1 MMNFLSDP
9 VNFIAQWLLSLLTGW
24 GVSTVAATVVVY
36 LIGAGLLATV
46 AMVFVTVLIW
56 AERKIGGRVQD
67 RLGPNRVGPWGIFQS
82 IADMLK
88 IFTKE
93 YITPIGA
100 DRVPYNLAPILSV
113 AAVLAVWAVVPLSK
127 TVFGTNINI
136 GVLYIM
142 AVGAIG
148 ELGIIFAGLGSNNK
162 YAMLG
167 GFRAVAQL
175 ISYEVPMVITLLIPV
190 MFAGSMGIND
200 IVQSQQVWNIFL
212 APVAAL
218 LFFITSI
225 AENGRAPFDLIE
237 ADSELV
243 AGFNIE
249 YSGLK
254 FGMFYVA
261 DFLHAFTS
269 AMVFATIFLGG
280 WRGPG
285 AETIP
290 ILGFLYLIVKTL
302 LVYLLMLVLRFT
314 LPRLRIDQMMNTN
327 WKFLTPLSL
336 ANLVVIA
343 LADKIIPDSPMLLR
357 VGILVALNVVLWVI
371 TDRILSIVE
380 RQYEKTL
387 VVVSKPLP
395 VARPDTTTDKVEEGS
410 AQA

>member
-1 MMNFLSDP
+1 MSFLSDP
-9 VNFIAQWLLSLLTGW
+9 VTFITRWLEGLLRGW
-24 GVSTVAATVVVY
+24 GASPVLTQVILY
-36 LIGAGLLATV
+36 LLGAGLLATV
-46 AMVFVTVLIW
+46 AMVFTTLLIW

-67 RLGPNRVGPWGIFQS
+67 RPGPNRVGPWGIFQT

-100 DRVPYNLAPILSV
+100 DWLPYNLAPILSV

-127 TVFGTNINI
+127 TVFGSNINI
-136 GVLYIM
+136 GVLYIL

-200 IVQSQQVWNIFL
+200 IVASQNVWNIFL

-280 WRGPG
+280 WRGP
-285 AETIP
+285 AAATIP
-290 ILGFLYLIVKTL
+290 VLGFVYLMLKTL
-302 LVYLLMLVLRFT
+302 VVYLLMLVLRFT
-314 LPRLRIDQMMNTN
+314 LPRLRIDQMMNVN
-327 WKFLTPLSL
+327 WKFLTPLAL
-336 ANLVVIA
+336 VNLMVMAIADKLIPAAPILVRVGGLIVVNLV
-343 LADKIIPDSPMLLR
+343 
-357 VGILVALNVVLWVI
+357 LWI
-371 TDRILSIVE
+371 FTDRVLSRVDRLHQKE
-380 RQYEKTL
+380 R
-387 VVVSKPLP
+387 VVVATPRP
-395 VARPDTTTDKVEEGS
+395 VARPEVTPEPMEEGS

>member
-1 MMNFLSDP
+1 MNFFADP
-9 VNFIAQWLLSLLTGW
+9 VNAITSWLTAVFTGW
-24 GVSTVAATVVVY
+24 GLSPLVSQIILTV
-36 LIGAGLLATV
+36 LGAGLLATT
-46 AMVFVTVLIW
+46 AMVFVIVLIW

-67 RLGPNRVGPWGIFQS
+67 RPGPNRVGPWGIFQS

-100 DRVPYNLAPILSV
+100 DWLPFNLAPILAV
-113 AAVLAVWAVVPLSK
+113 AAVLGVWAVMPLYS
-127 TVFGTNINI
+127 TAAGSRVDVGI
-136 GVLYIM
+136 LYII
-142 AVGAIG
+142 ACGAIG
-148 ELGIIFAGLGSNNK
+148 ELGIILAGLSSNNK

-175 ISYEVPMVITLLIPV
+175 ISYEVPMVISLLIPV
-190 MFAGSMGIND
+190 MYAGSMEVGA
-200 IVQSQQVWNIFL
+200 IVESQKVWNIAL
-212 APVAAL
+212 APLAAL

-269 AMVFATIFLGG
+269 ALVFSTIFLGG
-280 WRGPG
+280 WQGPA

-290 ILGFLYLIVKTL
+290 ILGFLYLMLKTL
-302 LVYLLMLVLRFT
+302 LVYLFMLILRFT
-314 LPRLRIDQMMNTN
+314 LPRFRIDQMMNVN

-336 ANLVVIA
+336 VTLMVTAVVDKLLSAQTLVIRMGGLWAANVILW
-343 LADKIIPDSPMLLR
+343 LAADRCITLLR
-357 VGILVALNVVLWVI
+357 RPNHSRFIAPQ
-371 TDRILSIVE
+371 R
-380 RQYEKTL
+380 
-387 VVVSKPLP
+387 PL
-395 VARPDTTTDKVEEGS
+395 ARPELESSINAEPGG
-410 AQA
+410 QA

>member
-1 MMNFLSDP
+1 MSFLSDP
-9 VNFIAQWLLSLLTGW
+9 VVFIAKWLEGLLLGW
-24 GVSTVAATVVVY
+24 GASATLTQVILY
-36 LIGAGLLATV
+36 LIGAGLLATL
-46 AMVFVTVLIW
+46 AMVFTTLLIW

-67 RLGPNRVGPWGIFQS
+67 RPGPNRVGPWGIFQT

-93 YITPIGA
+93 YITPFGA
-100 DRVPYNLAPILSV
+100 DWVPYNLAPVLSV
-113 AAVLAVWAVVPLSK
+113 AAVLAVLAVVPLSS
-127 TVFGTNINI
+127 TVYGSNINI
-136 GVLYIM
+136 GVLYIL
-142 AVGAIG
+142 AIGAIG

-190 MFAGSMGIND
+190 MFAGSMGVND
-200 IVQSQQVWNIFL
+200 IVRSQSVWNIFL

-218 LFFITSI
+218 LFLITSI

-254 FGMFYVA
+254 FGMFFVA
-261 DFLHAFTS
+261 DFLHAFVS
-269 AMVFATIFLGG
+269 AMVFSTIFLGG

-290 ILGFLYLIVKTL
+290 VLGFVYLFVKTV
-302 LVYLLMLVLRFT
+302 LVYLFLLILRFT
-314 LPRLRIDQMMNTN
+314 LPRLRIDQMMNVN

-336 ANLVVIA
+336 VNLAVMAV
-343 LADKIIPDSPMLLR
+343 ADKLLPTTPMLLR
-357 VGILVALNVVLWVI
+357 VGGLIVVNIVLWLLTEFVL
-371 TDRILSIVE
+371 DRVDKLH
-380 RQYEKTL
+380 EKDL
-387 VVVSKPLP
+387 AVVAAPRP
-395 VARPDTTTDKVEEGS
+395 VARPEVTAESIDEGR